1 MHRSS
6 LPMVRGDQT
15 GSLQRIEQ
23 ISSLPS
29 QHLEPPSLVRFDL
42 CDLDDDGGQLRNL
55 RVTRC
60 RQSPESGRVPR
71 RDVRLRQVVED
82 LLFLFDRVSVLSW
95 QSSAVRAHMD
105 SMAFAAELLIR
116 SCPPADSAMVAHGII
131 LH

>member
-1 MHRSS
+1 
-6 LPMVRGDQT
+6 MVRSDQT

-23 ISSLPS
+23 IPSLPS

-42 CDLDDDGGQLRNL
+42 RDLDDDGGQLRTL

-60 RQSPESGRVPR
+60 RQSPESRPVLR
-71 RDVRLRQVVED
+71 RDVRLLQVIED
-82 LLFLFDRVSVLSW
+82 LLFLFDRVSVLFW
-95 QSSAVRAHMD
+95 QSSAIRAHMD

-116 SCPPADSAMVAHGII
+116 SCPPADSATVAHEII